1 MRSRTPTPGTLVLA
15 ASLVLGGFVGSAG
28 AATPPPRG
36 GQDETGIWLEV
47 GVDEGLRLLPAP
59 GGGTILE
66 LPGWSAEDDGLGPLE
81 GLPAAR
87 LMRAPGGAAVELPYS
102 LASLTAVRRVSGGWR
117 FVFAPT
123 APDGAFSGGTAYRL
137 GVRDMIEISVH
148 GHDDLSR
155 SDTVPPDGVL
165 NFPLIGQVQVAGRT
179 TAEVAEEIRSRL
191 EADYLVDPK
200 VTVRVSEYESQ
211 WVNVVGF
218 VRTPGKYA
226 IKGPTTLVDMI
237 TQAGGITEDAGPT
250 VVVTRTLPDGT
261 TESLDVGRDELFSP
275 ESHGSQLV
283 LHHGDV
289 VNVPEQP
296 MFYIQGE
303 VSAPGSYPLERGYT
317 LLKAI
322 SVAGGMSQWADRK
335 SVELHR
341 DVDGETRKIV
351 VNLKAIEQRREQD
364 VTLLPEDII
373 IVKRR
378 LL

>member
-1 MRSRTPTPGTLVLA
+1 
-15 ASLVLGGFVGSAG
+15 VLGGLVGSFR
-28 AATPPPRG
+28 AASPAARG
-36 GQDETGIWLEV
+36 GQDDTGIWLEV
-47 GVDEGLRLLPAP
+47 DVDEGLQLSPSP
-59 GGGTILE
+59 EGGTILE
-66 LPGWSAEDDGLGPLE
+66 LSGWSPEEDGLGPLE

-87 LMRAPGGAAVELPYS
+87 LMSVPGGAAVELPYS
-102 LASLTAVRRVSGGWR
+102 LARLTAVRRVSGGWR
-117 FVFAPT
+117 FVFAST
-123 APDGAFSGGTAYRL
+123 TPDSAFSDGGAYRL
-137 GVRDMIEISVH
+137 GVRDMIEIYVH

-165 NFPLIGQVQVAGRT
+165 NFPLIGQVQVVGRT

-218 VRTPGKYA
+218 VRTPGKYP

-237 TQAGGITEDAGPT
+237 TQAGGITENAGPT
-250 VVVTRTLPDGT
+250 VVVTRTRPDGT
-261 TESLDVGRDELFSP
+261 TESLDVGRDELFTP
-275 ESHGSQLV
+275 EGRGAQLV

-303 VSAPGSYPLERGYT
+303 VASPGTYPLERGYT

-364 VTLLPEDII
+364 VSLLPEDII